1 MVLLYVSLVLI
12 VAYAIIQFQY
22 IRYWHALPKY
32 GSPTAQLT
40 PVTIIVVVRNGA
52 NVINRCLA
60 GILHQHYPAHLFE
73 IIVIDDHSTDQTA
86 AVVRGMHDTRIH
98 LIALSDFPEYHH
110 PPAFKKSAIALG
122 VDLARNDTIIVTD
135 ADCLHPPAWLKSI
148 VHHFEIS
155 EAVFQTGP
163 VLLLPKNNMLVR
175 MQEMELL
182 GLMLITGSGIQSRLH
197 DLSNGANMAFSK
209 EAFLQVNGY
218 DGNWHHAS
226 GDDLFL
232 AEKMRAAFPNQ
243 IAFAKVLEATVLTE
257 GQYTWSALIRQRL
270 RWSGKNNAL
279 RNKRVSMIW
288 LVVGLY
294 HIALLALLLC
304 AVFHVFSW
312 WPFLIML
319 TSKWICD
326 LALLIPAV
334 QFFKKESLLRYFVPL
349 QGWYA
354 VYVLRMGWA
363 MITGTKTDWKRD

>member
-1 MVLLYVSLVLI
+1 MILLYVSLILI
-12 VAYAIIQFQY
+12 AAYAIIQFQY

-40 PVTIIVVVRNGA
+40 PVSIIVVARNGA
-52 NVINRCLA
+52 SVINRCLT

-86 AVVRGMHDTRIH
+86 AVVRGMPDTRIH

-110 PPAFKKSAIALG
+110 PPAFKKSAITLG
-122 VDLARNDTIIVTD
+122 VDLARHDTIIVTD
-135 ADCLHPPAWLKSI
+135 ADCVHPPAWLKSI
-148 VHHFEIS
+148 VHHFTS
-155 EAVFQTGP
+155 SKAVFQTAP

-232 AEKMRAAFPNQ
+232 AEKMRTAYPNQ
-243 IAFAKVLEATVLTE
+243 ISFAKVLEATVLTE
-257 GQYTWSALIRQRL
+257 GQFSWSALIRQRL

-326 LALLIPAV
+326 LALLLPAV
-334 QFFKKESLLRYFVPL
+334 QFFKKESILRYFVPL
-349 QGWYA
+349 QAWYA

-363 MITGTKTDWKRD
+363 IMLRHKGDWKR